1 MKIAIYGQFYHS
13 NTQSSIDTLLDIF
26 IEKKLEVSLEKD
38 FSKMVKHK
46 NLGDFK
52 TFTELDNSYALQI
65 KDHIL
70 NIQHNLS
77 EDKHGW
83 RFKV

>member
-38 FSKMVKHK
+38 ITAFQK
-46 NLGDFK
+46 N
-52 TFTELDNSYALQI
+52 
-65 KDHIL
+65 
-70 NIQHNLS
+70 
-77 EDKHGW
+77 
-83 RFKV
+83 